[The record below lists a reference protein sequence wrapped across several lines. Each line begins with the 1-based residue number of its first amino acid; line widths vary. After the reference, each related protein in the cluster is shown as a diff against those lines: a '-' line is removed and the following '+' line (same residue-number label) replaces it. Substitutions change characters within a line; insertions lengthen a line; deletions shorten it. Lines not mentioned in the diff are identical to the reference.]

1 MDMED
6 ENKTETQEKPQE
18 LTEDFFSNDYTGDY
32 ESDNDSTDSTQN
44 ENSPE
49 ESETDNDDKNDN
61 DAGEDS
67 DDADI
72 LNAEEQEKGDPVEN
86 EGSFLNRDML
96 FVIAGGMFILFLFF
110 AVFVLPKLT
119 KHKEMNSNELD
130 KLSLIHI

>member
-6 ENKTETQEKPQE
+6 ENGTLEKPQE
-18 LTEDFFSNDYTGDY
+18 LTEDFFSDDYGY
-32 ESDNDSTDSTQN
+32 EDDNTASEQN
-44 ENSPE
+44 KNSPE

-61 DAGEDS
+61 DDGEDS

-96 FVIAGGMFILFLFF
+96 
-110 AVFVLPKLT
+110 
-119 KHKEMNSNELD
+119 
-130 KLSLIHI
+130 